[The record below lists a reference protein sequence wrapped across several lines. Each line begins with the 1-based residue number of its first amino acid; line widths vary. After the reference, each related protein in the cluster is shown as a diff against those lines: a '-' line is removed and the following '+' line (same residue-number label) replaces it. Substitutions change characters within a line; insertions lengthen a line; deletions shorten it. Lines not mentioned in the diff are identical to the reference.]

1 MTAARFMKMAILSL
15 IVLPVLA
22 IAGEKFKP
30 ETALTVDASG
40 NAILAH
46 PWRDFGSKVG
56 IGGNLGFEIRPI
68 SLFSIGVE
76 AAGRDYC
83 DNHSWHVFTADV
95 TGKLFP
101 LGRTAKG
108 EAYIEAGV
116 GLIVPHNND
125 VDSNGKSAHVI
136 GALGYRFFCPSS
148 QSRFFDLSAVYDGYS
163 PRKEPLSTLGV
174 RVGLGWLF
182 GSNRQAAH
190 AGKPTVQ
197 ATPEPPKVSTKEAVK
212 AVAPAASKAV
222 SAANAKLDKQ
232 AEEMGKV
239 ADVKRS
245 SEGIEVNMKSD
256 ILFAPGKA
264 ELKPEAVEQINKV
277 GDILAKYPNEK
288 IEIIGYAD
296 SKGTDAVNK
305 TVSEK
310 RANAVKDALLA
321 RKVPAGSLTAVGKG
335 SADPIGDNKT
345 AEGRAKNRRVELKIT
360 SQK

>member
-1 MTAARFMKMAILSL
+1 
-15 IVLPVLA
+15 
-22 IAGEKFKP
+22 
-30 ETALTVDASG
+30 
-40 NAILAH
+40 
-46 PWRDFGSKVG
+46 
-56 IGGNLGFEIRPI
+56 
-68 SLFSIGVE
+68 
-76 AAGRDYC
+76 
-83 DNHSWHVFTADV
+83 
-95 TGKLFP
+95 

-108 EAYIEAGV
+108 EAYIEAGA

-125 VDSNGKSAHVI
+125 VDSNGKNAHVI

-174 RVGLGWLF
+174 RVGLGWIF
-182 GSNRQAAH
+182 GSNRQAAN
-190 AGKPTVQ
+190 AGKPAVQ

-212 AVAPAASKAV
+212 AVSPATSKAV
-222 SAANAKLDKQ
+222 SVANAKLDKQ
-232 AEEMGKV
+232 AEEIGKV

-245 SEGIEVNMKSD
+245 AEGIEVNMKSD

-288 IEIIGYAD
+288 IEITGYAD
-296 SKGTDAVNK
+296 SKGSDAVNK

-321 RKVPAGSLTAVGKG
+321 RKVSAGSLTAVGKG